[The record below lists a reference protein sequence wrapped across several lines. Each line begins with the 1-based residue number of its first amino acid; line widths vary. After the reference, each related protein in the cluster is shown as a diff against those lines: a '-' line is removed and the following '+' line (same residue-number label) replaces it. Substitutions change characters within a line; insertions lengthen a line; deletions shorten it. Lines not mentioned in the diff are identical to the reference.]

1 MNYKIKYLEYN
12 QHNFDMPITGGAAA
26 GPPPPPLE
34 CHEPVITRDAEN
46 ANDWLNE
53 DPNNFMVIKANTVIC
68 MSLDYLRRSN
78 TLDDLPPP
86 DDLRVFYAC
95 NDNSQRLNPANI
107 RNAPGDDVYFKIYPH
122 NEYVI
127 KPEWVFNRNAVFDNG
142 SHIYHLQ
149 DTGDTVPALVSND
162 ILIPGANFVGADHC
176 NHLAPVKI
184 YRLVP
189 GTLADV
195 RNTVNRAAGYVPP
208 AVAPA
213 VAPAPPPPIFGPGAP
228 GFVPPPPPPFGPGA
242 PGFVPPGAGPAGVP
256 AGVPAVGV
264 PPVGV
269 PAVGVPAAGVPPA
282 VGVPAARVPAA
293 GAAVPP
299 PPAGAAPSNNN
310 SKPSISEGGLQV
322 LANGINRHINN
333 VTRYKILYTMN
344 VLNQMNKK
352 KKRNYY

>member
-12 QHNFDMPITGGAAA
+12 QYNFDTPMTGGAA
-26 GPPPPPLE
+26 GPAPPLV
-34 CHEPVITRDAEN
+34 CHEPIVAMDDEN

-53 DPNNFMVIKANTVIC
+53 DPNNFMVIKTNTVIC

-107 RNAPGDDVYFKIYPH
+107 RNAPGDDVYFRIYPH

-127 KPEWVFNRNAVFDNG
+127 KPEWVFNRNAAFDNG

-162 ILIPGANFVGADHC
+162 ILIPGANFVGADRC

-195 RNTVNRAAGYVPP
+195 RNTVNRAAGYV
-208 AVAPA
+208 
-213 VAPAPPPPIFGPGAP
+213 APPVGVG
-228 GFVPPPPPPFGPGA
+228 PPPFGPGA
-242 PGFVPPGAGPAGVP
+242 PGFIPPAGPAVPPPAGVAVPPAAGVP
-256 AGVPAVGV
+256 AGVPPPATGV
-264 PPVGV
+264 PPN
-269 PAVGVPAAGVPPA
+269 
-282 VGVPAARVPAA
+282 
-293 GAAVPP
+293 
-299 PPAGAAPSNNN
+299 NNN
-310 SKPSISEGGLQV
+310 SRPSISERGLQV

-352 KKRNYY
+352 KKRNDY